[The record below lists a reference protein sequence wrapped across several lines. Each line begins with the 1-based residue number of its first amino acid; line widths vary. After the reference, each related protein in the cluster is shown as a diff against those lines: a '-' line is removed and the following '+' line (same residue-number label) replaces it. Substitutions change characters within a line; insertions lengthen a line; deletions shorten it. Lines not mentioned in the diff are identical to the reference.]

1 VLGNVSMDGRNVSGG
16 GGYGSSF
23 VDVSG
28 GLSVTARVS
37 LWRVLRVRGKCFCD
51 TVVIDGTVC

>member
-1 VLGNVSMDGRNVSGG
+1 MDGRNVSGG

-28 GLSVTARVS
+28 GFV
-37 LWRVLRVRGKCFCD
+37 CD
-51 TVVIDGTVC
+51 GESQFMAGFTCPR